1 MAKHIATTS
10 DMRIMNRNKI
20 YLSIYHSVNISK
32 QALAQELH
40 LSLPTVTQNL
50 NELQELHLIEKN
62 GLYESTGG
70 RKAQVIH
77 CVETARIAVGLDV
90 SKEIVRICAIDLY
103 GTLLKEDS
111 ILLKFQNEDSYF
123 QRLGSWVNRFVK
135 KLPYPEENLLGI
147 KIGVQGL
154 VNKEGT
160 LVFYSAIF
168 KCPSLPLSSFQNYID
183 YPCSL
188 AHDTETAATAAL
200 WKRPDIQDAVYLA
213 LNNNFSGTL
222 IINGEPHQGK
232 TLSGVI
238 EHMCLVP
245 GGLPCYCG
253 KNGCM
258 ECYCSA
264 DALVTSSGEA
274 LPDFFKKLRRNDK
287 TCAGLWDCYMK
298 NLARGINNIRMVMD
312 GDFILGGV
320 LKDYL
325 IDSDL
330 ETLHRYVQ
338 EESSFQNTPF
348 ALKLSNCGSHST
360 MLGAALL
367 LIKQFLLKFQNE
379 D

>member
-20 YLSIYHSVNISK
+20 YLSIYHAVNISK
-32 QALAQELH
+32 QALAQEMH

-50 NELQELHLIEKN
+50 NELQELHLIERN

-77 CVETARIAVGLDV
+77 CVSTAKIAVGVDV
-90 SKEIVRICAIDLY
+90 SKEMIRICAIDLY
-103 GTLLKEDS
+103 GAILKEDS
-111 ILLKFQNEDSYF
+111 IILEFHYEESYF
-123 QRLGSWVNRFVK
+123 QRLGGWINDFIRQ
-135 KLPYPEENLLGI
+135 LPYPAENLLGI

-168 KCPSLPLSSFQNYID
+168 KCPSLPLSFFQKYID

-188 AHDTETAATAAL
+188 AHDTETAAVAAL
-200 WKRPDIQDAVYLA
+200 WQHRDIQDAVYLA
-213 LNNNFSGTL
+213 LNHNFSGTL
-222 IINGEPHQGK
+222 IINGEPHPGK

-245 GGLPCYCG
+245 GGLRCYCG

-264 DALVTSSGEA
+264 DALINSSGET
-274 LPDFFKKLRRNDK
+274 LPIFFKKLRMSDSVCIK
-287 TCAGLWDCYMK
+287 IWDDYMRH
-298 NLARGINNIRMVMD
+298 LARGINNIRMVLD

-330 ETLHRYVQ
+330 ETIYQYVQ
-338 EESSFQNTPF
+338 EESSFQNTSF
-348 ALKLSNCGSHST
+348 SLKLSNCGYHAT
-360 MLGAALL
+360 MLGAALI
-367 LIKQFLLKFQNE
+367 LIKQFLSKFQNE